1 MRQYGICYFA
11 STELEEA
18 IAYVTNSNKV
28 MRDMPKG
35 LHYSVRV
42 LTLSWCQDGTSSVDD
57 IHGFSRE
64 LLIAIQAKNIEALRE
79 KVSTRLKD

>member
-1 MRQYGICYFA
+1 MRQYGLFYFA

-18 IAYVTNSNKV
+18 IAHVINSNIF

-42 LTLSWCQDGTSSVDD
+42 LTLSWCQDGTISVDA
-57 IHGFSRE
+57 IHGFSQE
-64 LLIAIQAKNIEALRE
+64 LLIAIQAKNIETLRG
-79 KVSTRLKD
+79 KMAARLED